1 MIASLFVHR
10 FIACL
15 WETCICEACESLEM
29 KKLTKMV
36 SHVLLAYFSFSSRSR
51 REHYK
56 IYFKFT
62 KQYHVYR
69 ISTGNLLYRGIYV
82 LALPLATSCQLL
94 RLDEI
99 PWRLITVHGCSIETL
114 VDNRISISNKSADK
128 RTVVAIRRSSAAA
141 NEILDVCKLVCFSY
155 NVDAVA

>member
-1 MIASLFVHR
+1 MD
-10 FIACL
+10 
-15 WETCICEACESLEM
+15 
-29 KKLTKMV
+29 

-94 RLDEI
+94 RFHEI

-141 NEILDVCKLVCFSY
+141 NEILDVRKLVSLTMSTSLR
-155 NVDAVA
+155 NVRHTA

>member
-1 MIASLFVHR
+1 MD
-10 FIACL
+10 
-15 WETCICEACESLEM
+15 
-29 KKLTKMV
+29 

-82 LALPLATSCQLL
+82 LALPLATSCQLP

-99 PWRLITVHGCSIETL
+99 PWRSITVHGCSIETL

-141 NEILDVCKLVCFSY
+141 NEILDVRKTGFSY
-155 NVDAVA
+155 NVDAVAQCPAHGVGLICNPRYSTRVIARN

>member
-1 MIASLFVHR
+1 MD
-10 FIACL
+10 
-15 WETCICEACESLEM
+15 T
-29 KKLTKMV
+29 
-36 SHVLLAYFSFSSRSR
+36 HVLLAYFSFSSRSR

-82 LALPLATSCQLL
+82 FALPLATSCQLL

-128 RTVVAIRRSSAAA
+128 RNVVAIRRSSSAA
-141 NEILDVCKLVCFSY
+141 NEILDVCTNWFLLQCRRRCVMSGTRRKSDLQSTLF
-155 NVDAVA
+155 DARHCA